1 MGDAAI
7 VGLISDTHGL
17 MRQEVLTALKGVD
30 LIIHAGDVGKA
41 GIIEQLRLAAPV
53 VAVRG
58 NVD

>member
-41 GIIEQLRLAAPV
+41 GIIE
-53 VAVRG
+53 
-58 NVD
+58 